1 MTVLNRARGSI
12 RGQKNR
18 LEKDVKTHVGDLS
31 TLYLILKV
39 MNSQLFKNLNK
50 RAVIPHMGLTS
61 LMQVKRHLFL
71 F

>member
-12 RGQKNR
+12 RGQKDR
-18 LEKDVKTHVGDLS
+18 LEKEVKTHVGDLS

-50 RAVIPHMGLTS
+50 RAVIPHMG
-61 LMQVKRHLFL
+61 
-71 F
+71 